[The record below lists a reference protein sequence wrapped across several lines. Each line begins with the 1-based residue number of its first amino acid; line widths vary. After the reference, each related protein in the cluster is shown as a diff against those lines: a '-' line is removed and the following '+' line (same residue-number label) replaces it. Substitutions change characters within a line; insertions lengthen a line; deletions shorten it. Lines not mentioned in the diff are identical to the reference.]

1 MKRFFS
7 TFFTTLPFLAW
18 FGLML
23 VSLDSSYYW
32 STYLVAG
39 LVMLSA
45 SFLLGLFGP
54 ANSWKR
60 AGLWI
65 FLQSSLA
72 WFVGLLVLGLLNLT
86 PLCVGQDNG
95 DGSNDIFLCLL
106 QSVLVAFFYTPLALF
121 SFIPSVILGGWI
133 LKKSG

>member
-23 VSLDSSYYW
+23 VSLDCSYYW
-32 STYLVAG
+32 PTYLAAG

-45 SFLLGLFGP
+45 SFLFGFFGP
-54 ANSWKR
+54 ANACKH

-86 PLCVGQDNG
+86 PLCIGQDNG

-133 LKKSG
+133 LKKPG

>member
-23 VSLDSSYYW
+23 IGLDRSYYW
-32 STYLVAG
+32 ITYLAAG

-54 ANSWKR
+54 ANSSKR

-72 WFVGLLVLGLLNLT
+72 WLVGLLVLGLLNLT
-86 PLCVGQDNG
+86 PLCIGQDNG

-106 QSVLVAFFYTPLALF
+106 QTVLVALFYTPLALV
-121 SFIPSVILGGWI
+121 SFVPSAILGDWI